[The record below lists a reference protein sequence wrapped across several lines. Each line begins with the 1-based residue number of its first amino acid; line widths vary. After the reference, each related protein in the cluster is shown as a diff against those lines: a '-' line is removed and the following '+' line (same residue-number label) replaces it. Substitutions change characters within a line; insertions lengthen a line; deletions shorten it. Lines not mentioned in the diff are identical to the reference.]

1 MKQIAV
7 IGQGYVGLTISVF
20 AAEYFSVVGFDSNQR
35 VVDHLNLGISH
46 IEGIE
51 SSLITERI
59 NAGRYRATSN
69 GSDIQKCDIVV
80 IAVPTPLDSN
90 NQPDLS
96 YLKSAAKQVGEVAA
110 EGALIINE
118 STSYPGTLR
127 EVVEATISSINQSR
141 LLYAAAPERIDPANT
156 KWSIK
161 NTPRV
166 VAGLSDEAGKATLN
180 FYQGFCD
187 QVKLVSSPEVAE
199 AAKLFENTFRQ
210 VNIAL
215 VNEFAQIAEKFGIS
229 ANEVISAAATKPFG
243 FMKFTPGLGV
253 GGHCIP
259 IDPIY
264 LEQKAESL
272 GATASFIKQ
281 ATSVNQQMPSYVL
294 GRLKKIL
301 GDNLSGKKICIVG
314 LSYKKD
320 VTDLRQSPS
329 ISLWN
334 QLEEQ
339 GCIVSFHDEIVK
351 TYNGKESTPLS
362 KSSFDLAVVSV
373 RHSNLDVENLKAC
386 ANHLFDCTG
395 TIEGLPTL

>member
-1 MKQIAV
+1 MKIAV
-7 IGQGYVGLTISVF
+7 IGQGYVGLPLAK
-20 AAEYFSVVGFDSNQR
+20 AAA
-35 VVDHLNLGISH
+35 
-46 IEGIE
+46 
-51 SSLITERI
+51 
-59 NAGRYRATSN
+59 NAGHTVIGLDNNEAVITQLLSSEVSTANYTPTLDPKTIT
-69 GSDIQKCDIVV
+69 GCDIYI

-90 NQPDLS
+90 NKPDLS
-96 YLKSAAKQVGEVAA
+96 YLKSAANQVGEVAKD
-110 EGALIINE
+110 GALIINE

-127 EVVEATISSINQSR
+127 EVVEATISSVNKSK

-166 VAGLSDEAGKATLN
+166 VAGLSDEATTATLN
-180 FYQGFCD
+180 FYKSFCD
-187 QVKLVSSPEVAE
+187 QVVAVSSAEVAE

-229 ANEVISAAATKPFG
+229 ANEVIDAAATKPFG

-272 GATASFIKQ
+272 GATALFIKQ
-281 ATSVNQQMPSYVL
+281 ATAVNQQMPLYVVQ
-294 GRLKKIL
+294 RLEKIL
-301 GDNLSGKKICIVG
+301 GNNLKGKRICIVG

-320 VTDLRQSPS
+320 VADLRQSPS
-329 ISLWN
+329 IALWKE
-334 QLEEQ
+334 LERR
-339 GCIVSFHDEIVK
+339 GSVVSFHDKIVK
-351 TYNGKESTPLS
+351 TFDNVKSIALD
-362 KSSFDLAVVSV
+362 KSSFDLAVVGV
-373 RHSNLDVENLKAC
+373 RHSDLDLEKLKAS
-386 ANHLFDCTG
+386 ATYLFDCTG
-395 TIEGLPTL
+395 TIPGVETL

>member
-1 MKQIAV
+1 VKIAV
-7 IGQGYVGLTISVF
+7 IGQGYVGLPLAK
-20 AAEYFSVVGFDSNQR
+20 AAANAGHTVIGFDNNEAVIKQ
-35 VVDHLNLGISH
+35 LL
-46 IEGIE
+46 
-51 SSLITERI
+51 SSEVT
-59 NAGRYRATSN
+59 TSN
-69 GSDIQKCDIVV
+69 YTPTLDPKTITGCDIYI
-80 IAVPTPLDSN
+80 IAVPTPLDSDN
-90 NQPDLS
+90 KPDLS
-96 YLKSAAKQVGEVAA
+96 YLKSAAKQVGEVAKD
-110 EGALIINE
+110 GALIINE

-127 EVVEATISSINQSR
+127 EVVEATISSINKSK

-166 VAGLSDEAGKATLN
+166 VAGLSDEATTATLN
-180 FYQGFCD
+180 FYKSFCD
-187 QVKLVSSPEVAE
+187 QVVAVSSAEVAE

-229 ANEVISAAATKPFG
+229 ANEVIDAAATKPFG

-281 ATSVNQQMPSYVL
+281 ATAVNQKMPLYVVQ
-294 GRLKKIL
+294 RLEKIL
-301 GDNLSGKKICIVG
+301 GNNLKGKRICIVG

-320 VTDLRQSPS
+320 VADLRQSPS
-329 ISLWN
+329 IALWKE
-334 QLEEQ
+334 LERR
-339 GCIVSFHDEIVK
+339 GSVVSFHDEIVK
-351 TYNGKESTPLS
+351 TFDNVKSIALD
-362 KSSFDLAVVSV
+362 KSSFDLAVIGV
-373 RHSNLDVENLKAC
+373 RHSDLDLQKLKAS
-386 ANHLFDCTG
+386 ATYLFDCTG
-395 TIEGLPTL
+395 TIPGVETL